1 MIKEGAFD
9 LGNWELVPSSEQGML
24 AQVNRKSRRQDW
36 IVFLAWE
43 PHPMNKKFDIT
54 YLSGGDEYFGANY
67 GGTTINTLARR
78 GYAEQCPNAG
88 KLFSQLVFSTEME
101 NAIMEG
107 IEDKR
112 QDASV
117 AATEYLKANP
127 EPIAAWLDGVTTRH
141 RRTGPPGGTQG
152 AEAELSGGC
161 PSLSEVR
168 MVGRS
173 TPSP

>member
-1 MIKEGAFD
+1 
-9 LGNWELVPSSEQGML
+9 
-24 AQVNRKSRRQDW
+24 
-36 IVFLAWE
+36 
-43 PHPMNKKFDIT
+43 MNTKFDIT

-88 KLFSQLVFSTEME
+88 KLFGQLVFSTEME

-112 QDASV
+112 QDPEV

-127 EPIAAWLDGVTTRH
+127 EPIAAWLDGVTTV
-141 RRTGPPGGTQG
+141 TGEPGLP
-152 AEAELSGGC
+152 A
-161 PSLSEVR
+161 VR
-168 MVGRS
+168 KALKLN
-173 TPSP
+173 